1 MAHAVNVAENAE
13 VFEVYNAEVYDQAP
27 IDPNQV
33 QALLKLELNHRVQTM
48 LNQLLIREADSQL
61 PVGRY
66 ERRDGRAGYRNGYY
80 RRGLTTT
87 FGQFDLQVPRA
98 RTGALQFKTFAAYRR
113 RWHEVDRIMLEAY
126 IGGMSCRASGQRLGR
141 LLGCS
146 YSGTTVAKLGRMLEE
161 QLQRFKFAVL
171 EDIYEAIIVDGM
183 YVRIK
188 QCGKQKR
195 PVIAVVGVKSDG
207 TIDLLGLK
215 VCYSENSTE
224 VEGLLRSIRDRG
236 VRGTKLQVVT
246 IDGNKGL
253 EAAIYAVYGNV
264 RIQDCVFHRLNRLH
278 QNAASKK
285 NGRRMMQEGAEAF
298 KETNPLN
305 QRKALKLFADKWRQ
319 REPTA
324 IKCFEYRLERCFEV
338 NALSAHLRSKAST
351 TNLCEGLFSQLRSRI
366 NQIGAFDNPVAVEK
380 FVFAVICQK
389 AWINV
394 PGRISNSPLLNNF
407 THNY

>member
-27 IDPNQV
+27 LDPNQV

-87 FGQFDLQVPRA
+87 FGQFELQVPRA
-98 RTGALQFKTFAAYRR
+98 RTRALQFKTFAAYRR
-113 RWHEVDRIMLEAY
+113 RWPEVDRIMLEAY

-146 YSGTTVAKLGRMLEE
+146 YSGTTVAKLGRMLEK

-188 QCGKQKR
+188 QCGDQKR

-207 TIDLLGLK
+207 MIDLLGLR

-236 VRGTKLQVVT
+236 VRGTRLKVVT
-246 IDGNKGL
+246 IDGDKGL
-253 EAAIYAVYGNV
+253 EAAVCAVYGNV

-278 QNAASKK
+278 QNAVSKK

-298 KETNPLN
+298 KETHPLN

-338 NALSAHLRSKAST
+338 NALSPQLRSKAST
-351 TNLCEGLFSQLRSRI
+351 TNLCEGLFSQVRSRI
-366 NQIGAFDNPVAVEK
+366 NQIGAFDNPIAVEK
-380 FVFAVICQK
+380 FVLAVICQK

-394 PGRISNSPLLNNF
+394 PGRISNSPLLAEF
-407 THNY
+407 THNC

>member
-27 IDPNQV
+27 LDPNQV
-33 QALLKLELNHRVQTM
+33 QALLKLELNHRVQTI

-61 PVGRY
+61 PAGRY

-87 FGQFDLQVPRA
+87 FGQFELQVPRA
-98 RTGALQFKTFAAYRR
+98 RIGALQFQTFAAYRR

-126 IGGMSCRASGQRLGR
+126 IGGMSCRESGQRLGR

-161 QLQRFKFAVL
+161 QLQRFKFAAL
-171 EDIYEAIIVDGM
+171 EDMYEAIIVDGM

-195 PVIAVVGVKSDG
+195 PVIAVVGVKAEG
-207 TIDLLGLK
+207 TIDLLGLR

-224 VEGLLRSIRDRG
+224 VEGLLRSIRNRG
-236 VRGTKLQVVT
+236 VHGTRLKVVT
-246 IDGNKGL
+246 IDGDKGL
-253 EAAIYAVYGNV
+253 EAAVYAVYGNV

-285 NGRRMMQEGAEAF
+285 NGRRMMQEGAAAF

-324 IKCFEYRLERCFEV
+324 IKCFEYRLERCFEI
-338 NALSAHLRSKAST
+338 NALSPHLRSKAST
-351 TNLCEGLFSQLRSRI
+351 TNLCEGLFSQVRSRI

-380 FVFAVICQK
+380 FVLAVICQK
-389 AWINV
+389 TWINV
-394 PGRISNSPLLNNF
+394 PGRISNLPLLNDF
-407 THNY
+407 THNS

>member
-1 MAHAVNVAENAE
+1 
-13 VFEVYNAEVYDQAP
+13 
-27 IDPNQV
+27 
-33 QALLKLELNHRVQTM
+33 
-48 LNQLLIREADSQL
+48 
-61 PVGRY
+61 
-66 ERRDGRAGYRNGYY
+66 
-80 RRGLTTT
+80 
-87 FGQFDLQVPRA
+87 
-98 RTGALQFKTFAAYRR
+98 
-113 RWHEVDRIMLEAY
+113 
-126 IGGMSCRASGQRLGR
+126 MSCRASGQRLGR

-146 YSGTTVAKLGRMLEE
+146 YSGTTVAKLGRVLEE
-161 QLQRFKFAVL
+161 QLQQFKFTAL

-207 TIDLLGLK
+207 TIDLLGLR

-236 VRGTKLQVVT
+236 VRGTRLKVVT
-246 IDGNKGL
+246 IDGDKGL
-253 EAAIYAVYGNV
+253 EAAVCAVYGNV

-338 NALSAHLRSKAST
+338 NALSPQLRSKAST
-351 TNLCEGLFSQLRSRI
+351 TNLCEGLFSQVRSRI

-394 PGRISNSPLLNNF
+394 PGRISNSPLLADF
-407 THNY
+407 THNC